1 MYHNFLDNIVDLS
14 TPYYCYDLSL
24 LRNTIGTIQKEI
36 SGFPFVVHYAVK
48 ANANPRIL
56 EEISK
61 TGLGADLVSGNEI
74 LAALKAGFAPG

>member
-36 SGFPFVVHYAVK
+36 SG
-48 ANANPRIL
+48 
-56 EEISK
+56 IS
-61 TGLGADLVSGNEI
+61 I
-74 LAALKAGFAPG
+74 CCALCRKS